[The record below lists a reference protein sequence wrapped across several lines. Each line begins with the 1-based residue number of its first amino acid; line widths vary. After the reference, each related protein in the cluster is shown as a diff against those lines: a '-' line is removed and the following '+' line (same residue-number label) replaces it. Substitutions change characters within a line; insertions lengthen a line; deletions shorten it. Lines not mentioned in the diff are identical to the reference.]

1 MTLTKLFDQVAA
13 QQALRPSR
21 VKDVKTSL
29 RYLARGLGADG
40 PDQCAAAVLQAPDW
54 KARLNRF
61 LETLEPPPSGHTV
74 RNTRN
79 NLSWLAR
86 QAYALGLLDAPAAPP
101 VALPTRVEQRRR
113 WRHCQI
119 NVLPCHDQACR

>member
-1 MTLTKLFDQVAA
+1 
-13 QQALRPSR
+13 
-21 VKDVKTSL
+21 VKTSL

-86 QAYALGLLDAPAAPP
+86 QAYALALLDRDLQAKARAFLRQ
-101 VALPTRVEQRRR
+101 ALPPATPPRPRG
-113 WRHCQI
+113 H
-119 NVLPCHDQACR
+119 PPA